1 MRKPLLIAAIAAAA
15 LLSAGAVAS
24 YVAWKNP
31 AYAEVVSVEPVRQT
45 VSTPE
50 RVCSEEQVVRRR
62 PAPDDLPNSLRLDGQ
77 TKAKRG
83 GPGTVTS
90 GIVRQPVGTG
100 TGSTVVAGRGA
111 VADSHDESD
120 RGSVVREAEAQ
131 KRNPPQET
139 YAATVKRCRT
149 ITQSSEKV
157 VAYDVRYRLRGK
169 TSKVR
174 MDHDPGK
181 RIPVRNGKLAV
192 EQGDANES
200 SGFRG

>member
-1 MRKPLLIAAIAAAA
+1 MRKPLLMAVVAIAA

-24 YVAWKNP
+24 YVVWKNP
-31 AYAEVVSVEPVRQT
+31 GYAEVVSVEPVRET

-50 RVCSEEQVVRRR
+50 EVCTDEPVVRRR
-62 PAPDDLPNSLRLDGQ
+62 PNQDEVQDNDRRETRTKQNKDDR
-77 TKAKRG
+77 
-83 GPGTVTS
+83 GTVVS
-90 GIVRQPVGTG
+90 GVARQPVGTG
-100 TGSTVVAGRGA
+100 TGSTVVAGRGS
-111 VADSHDESD
+111 VADGHVESD
-120 RGSVVREAEAQ
+120 RQTGVPEVKAQ
-131 KRNPPQET
+131 KKTPRRDT
-139 YAATVKRCRT
+139 YAATVRQCKT
-149 ITQSSEKV
+149 ITQLSEKV

-192 EQGDANES
+192 QEDASES

>member
-1 MRKPLLIAAIAAAA
+1 MRKPLLTAAVAIAA

-24 YVAWKNP
+24 YVVWKNP
-31 AYAEVVSVEPVRQT
+31 GYAEVVSVEPVRET

-50 RVCSEEQVVRRR
+50 EVCTDEQVVRRR
-62 PAPDDLPNSLRLDGQ
+62 PNQEVQDNDRQQNQ
-77 TKAKRG
+77 TKQGKDDR
-83 GPGTVTS
+83 GTVVS
-90 GIVRQPVGTG
+90 GVAKEPVGTG

-111 VADSHDESD
+111 VADGRVEAG
-120 RGSVVREAEAQ
+120 RQTVVPEVKAR
-131 KRNPPQET
+131 KKTRPKDT
-139 YAATVKRCRT
+139 YAATVRQCKT
-149 ITQSSEKV
+149 ITQLSEKV

-169 TSKVR
+169 TSKIR

-192 EQGDANES
+192 QEDANES

>member
-1 MRKPLLIAAIAAAA
+1 MRKPLLMAAVAIAA

-24 YVAWKNP
+24 YVVWKNP
-31 AYAEVVSVEPVRQT
+31 SYAEVVSVEPVRQT

-50 RVCSEEQVVRRR
+50 KVCTDEQVVRRR
-62 PAPDDLPNSLRLDGQ
+62 PIPEEVQDSDRRDNETKQEKDDR
-77 TKAKRG
+77 
-83 GPGTVTS
+83 GTVVS
-90 GIVRQPVGTG
+90 RAARRPVGTG

-111 VADSHDESD
+111 VADGHVESD
-120 RGSVVREAEAQ
+120 RHAVVPEVKAQ
-131 KRNPPQET
+131 KKIRPKDT
-139 YAATVKRCRT
+139 YAATVRQCKT
-149 ITQSSEKV
+149 ITQLSEKV

-192 EQGDANES
+192 QGDANDS